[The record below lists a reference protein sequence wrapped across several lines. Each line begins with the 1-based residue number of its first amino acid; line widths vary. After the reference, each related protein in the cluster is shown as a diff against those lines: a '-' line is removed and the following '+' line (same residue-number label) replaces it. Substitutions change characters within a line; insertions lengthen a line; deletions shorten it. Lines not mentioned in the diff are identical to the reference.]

1 MTDEISAL
9 REQLNEMLW
18 DLDDCLGVESFDADV
33 YMKLQALLRTA
44 ALRTSDI
51 IVRMKLEKLSTQA
64 SPEQTKPRQERPAQH
79 VRQDSLTPS
88 VIGDIDSPHSPRE
101 FLPPPTPPPM
111 PAINPWLD
119 PVPSEIDADV
129 VEGWVERR
137 QRADMHAVGEPEE
150 GQPRADS
157 PTYGRRV
164 MSVQIR
170 APPSE
175 GPVFLDLYGA
185 KRRSTGSLASRR
197 ASADTIAHTSSRY
210 SQSSSINSSLPE
222 RRTKDGN
229 SLISPVSEFSEPVRH
244 QSSALASPIT
254 PTSFLTTSPPQSYRR
269 WPLPEPATP
278 TADESQPS
286 LEAHAH
292 AFEDGLIPVTS
303 EADTLSTAELSAL
316 STSCALTPSSSF
328 HQFGGFCRGADAAMS
343 GQSAIKLVKQP
354 VGMLSSRSATFAK
367 CKFCLFELDWTL
379 VRADQNRD
387 ATATQTSSAGVEYRA
402 RFLSKCH
409 LPSKRVDETLFACIF
424 CVRAG
429 RTPRPTDAT
438 VFFSRNDLLAHVARH
453 ARPFP
458 EGATQG
464 LVVIDR
470 DEDGSLPEWRNNFDL
485 HFMSPPTPSPMV
497 GLERELARQPWGMV
511 VETYRSSAS
520 EGKVPPDRATTL
532 SVAKGALLGG
542 IEFPARYGGEWVLA
556 WAEDMRG
563 VVPVECIRLR
573 APRDV
578 EGGFVEKMREKSRMS
593 GLEAVA
599 RWKHTQKK
607 EPEPSDR
614 HGEGDGTPWL
624 RFSKGEVLTQI
635 AFPYP
640 EFWCWAGRNS
650 KGKWGLFPHVF
661 TEAGSLTGS
670 QLEREQIPGDDGSV
684 SIWSSENS
692 VRDGGNAKSGVLAR
706 LTGRRRDKREKEKER
721 PGGASEKMPRPT
733 VY

>member
-1 MTDEISAL
+1 
-9 REQLNEMLW
+9 MLW
-18 DLDDCLGVESFDADV
+18 DLDDCLEVESFDIDV
-33 YMKLQALLRTA
+33 YTNLQALLRTA

-51 IVRMKLEKLSTQA
+51 IVRMKLEKLSIQT
-64 SPEQTKPRQERPAQH
+64 SLEQTNPPQERPTQH
-79 VRQDSLTPS
+79 VRQDSLAPS
-88 VIGDIDSPHSPRE
+88 VIRDIASFRSPRE
-101 FLPPPTPPPM
+101 SLRPPPPPI
-111 PAINPWLD
+111 PAVNPWSD
-119 PVPSEIDADV
+119 PVPSEIDADIA
-129 VEGWVERR
+129 EGWVECRR
-137 QRADMHAVGEPEE
+137 RADVDTVGEPEE

-157 PTYGRRV
+157 PTYGKRV

-170 APPSE
+170 DLPSKV
-175 GPVFLDLYGA
+175 PVFLDLHGA

-210 SQSSSINSSLPE
+210 SQSSSINSFLQE
-222 RRTKDGN
+222 RRTRDGN

-244 QSSALASPIT
+244 QPSALASPIT
-254 PTSFLTTSPPQSYRR
+254 PTSFLTTSPSQSYRQ
-269 WPLPEPATP
+269 WPLPEPDTP
-278 TADESQPS
+278 AIESHPS
-286 LEAHAH
+286 LEAHGHAH
-292 AFEDGLIPVTS
+292 VFEDGLIPVTS
-303 EADTLSTAELSAL
+303 ETDSLSTAELASL
-316 STSCALTPSSSF
+316 PTSCALRPSSSF
-328 HQFGGFCRGADAAMS
+328 YQFGGFCRGADAAMS
-343 GQSAIKLVKQP
+343 GLSAIKLVKQP
-354 VGMLSSRSATFAK
+354 VGILSSRSATLAK

-438 VFFSRNDLLAHVARH
+438 VFFSRNDLLAHIARH

-458 EGATQG
+458 EGAAHG
-464 LVVIDR
+464 LVVLDG
-470 DEDGSLPEWRNNFDL
+470 DESGSLPEWRDNFDL

-497 GLERELARQPWGMV
+497 GLDRELARLPWGMV
-511 VETYRSSAS
+511 VETYRPSAS

-542 IEFPARYGGEWVLA
+542 VEFPARYGGEWVLV
-556 WAEDMRG
+556 WADDTRG
-563 VVPVECIRLR
+563 AVPVECIRLR

-593 GLEAVA
+593 GLVAVA
-599 RWKHTQKK
+599 RWKHTQKN
-607 EPEPSDR
+607 EPESGDKN
-614 HGEGDGTPWL
+614 GEGDVTPWL

-670 QLEREQIPGDDGSV
+670 QLEQEKIPGDDRSV

-692 VRDGGNAKSGVLAR
+692 FKDGGSAKGSVLAR
-706 LTGRRRDKREKEKER
+706 LTGRRKDRREKENER
-721 PGGASEKMPRPT
+721 PGGTMPRPA
-733 VY
+733 VH